1 MALSRPVWV
10 KPVEKAFRKMMEKLE
25 HKEDMM
31 HYIEQVFLSH
41 YKKEKVNT
49 EEFENVNLATYFDIN
64 LKYTVSQ
71 EPSTSEIP
79 TYSGHYK
86 VFNPE
91 LLVSTVVHALCKF
104 RIRPEDYGSTFT
116 RHESWG
122 PVTLNYG
129 EMREHHIKVW
139 IEKLEKRFGFDIC
152 SSDVKRFDY
161 RRVVRDYYELSVI
174 VNRCLKEENETLKND
189 ILENIIHRLH
199 ATEIFLLKEVC
210 EAHKKYGGRD
220 ADHKNS
226 EWLHDLTIFVIS
238 AEIMYRKLRKIVFF
252 NMPRK

>member
-1 MALSRPVWV
+1 MALSRPIWL

-25 HKEDMM
+25 DTEDMM
-31 HYIEQVFLSH
+31 TYIEQVFLSH

-64 LKYTVSQ
+64 LKYTPRAVGIHWWESIGKK
-71 EPSTSEIP
+71 EEKIERYPI
-79 TYSGHYK
+79 
-86 VFNPE
+86 
-91 LLVSTVVHALCKF
+91 VHALCKF
-104 RIRPEDYGSTFT
+104 RIRPEDYEATFT

-129 EMREHHIKVW
+129 EMREHHMRVW

-174 VNRCLKEENETLKND
+174 VNRCLKEGNETLKND

-199 ATEIFLLKEVC
+199 ATEVFLLKEVC

-220 ADHKNS
+220 ADHKKS
-226 EWLHDLTIFVIS
+226 ELLHNLTFFVIS

-252 NMPRK
+252 NIPGK